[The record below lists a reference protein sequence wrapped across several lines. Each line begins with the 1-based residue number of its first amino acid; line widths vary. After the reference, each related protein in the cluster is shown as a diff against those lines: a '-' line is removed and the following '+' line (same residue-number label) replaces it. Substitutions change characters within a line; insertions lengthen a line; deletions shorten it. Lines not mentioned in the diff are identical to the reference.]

1 MQLYSDYLDAFKQ
14 NYDSEQIKDEEKR
27 GRDYKQFGVIDN
39 RSQEPKLT
47 KKEETETKKTL
58 MKYKNHHKLNKIKM
72 IMTH

>member
-47 KKEETETKKTL
+47 KKEETETKRT
-58 MKYKNHHKLNKIKM
+58 
-72 IMTH
+72 